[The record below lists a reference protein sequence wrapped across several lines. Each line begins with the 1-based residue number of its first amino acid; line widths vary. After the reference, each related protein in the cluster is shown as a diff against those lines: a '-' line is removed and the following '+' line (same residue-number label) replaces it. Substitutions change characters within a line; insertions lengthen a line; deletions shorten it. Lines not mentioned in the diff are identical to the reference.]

1 MLTGQEILELIES
14 RCLVVEPLTA
24 RYQIGPCA
32 LDVRVGTQFQR
43 GHLGMPIQRLA
54 FGKSVT
60 IEPSDH
66 LRFVTLETLSFPDN
80 VSGIVTLW
88 GGFSSIGLLMPPA
101 RIDPGWSGKLVLG
114 VFNLSPNTIRLF
126 VGQRIAS
133 ISLFK
138 LANTKPA
145 PHQGTYQDIKKY
157 IDKMTD
163 LGILSPELH
172 YDKNT
177 DTFSR
182 LYITGELQSL
192 NKANI
197 ELTERTLSGRGVTR
211 ELAGSL
217 VNRVFREK
225 NIQRKGK
232 LLEDLIENLL
242 SQIRGIKIIDRNAR
256 LKAEEIDIIVQN
268 NVDNTF
274 WKTLG
279 SPLVVE
285 CKNWSTKVGTN
296 EIGALVGKMNA
307 LSPDVKTGI
316 LVAVN
321 GISGDAY
328 RDAQLRRREYRQ
340 KGIYIIVI
348 ERSDLEQI
356 AAGQP
361 ISRIIEEKH
370 NELYLI

>member
-1 MLTGQEILELIES
+1 MLTGQQIVELIQNG
-14 RCLVVEPLTA
+14 RLVVEPLTP
-24 RYQIGPCA
+24 RYQIGPCS
-32 LDVRVGTQFQR
+32 LDIRVGTQFQR
-43 GHLGMPIQRLA
+43 GHSSMPIERLD

-60 IEPSDH
+60 IEPNEY
-66 LRFVTLETLSFPDN
+66 LRFVTLEILKFPDN

-88 GGFSSIGLLMPPA
+88 GGFSSIGLLMPPT
-101 RIDPGWSGKLVLG
+101 RIDPGWRGKLVLG

-138 LANTKPA
+138 LEKKVPA
-145 PHQGTYQDIKKY
+145 PYQDIGKY
-157 IDKMTD
+157 MDEMVD
-163 LGILSPELH
+163 PGILSPELH
-172 YDKNT
+172 YDKDT

-182 LYITGELQSL
+182 VYRTGELQSL

-197 ELTERTLSGRGVTR
+197 ELRERTLSGKQVTR
-211 ELAGSL
+211 ERARSLA
-217 VNRVFREK
+217 NRVFREK
-225 NIQRKGK
+225 DIQRKGK

-242 SQIRGIKIIDRNAR
+242 SQIRGIKIINRDAR

-296 EIGALVGKMNA
+296 EIGALVNKMNA

-321 GISGDAY
+321 GISGDSY

-340 KGIYIIVI
+340 KGTYIIVI
-348 ERSDLEQI
+348 ERSDLEQV